1 VLRFI
6 ALYRSQK
13 VREDYLG
20 RGAGN
25 APFFSIKWTRSIS
38 GDIDIAR

>member
-1 VLRFI
+1 VLHFLLSTARK
-6 ALYRSQK
+6 A
-13 VREDYLG
+13 REDYFG
-20 RGAGN
+20 HGAGN